1 MAVARALCIA
11 VIAVVAT
18 ACGRPAA
25 TAPPNAAASAS
36 LPDWSGIWLP
46 DIEDQFKQIDSN
58 PLPWKPEVAA
68 EVRRLT
74 AAEAAGHPKGLFAN
88 CLPEAMPA
96 WMLVPDGTHGGW
108 CRGVTLLDSGK
119 KLEC

>member
-1 MAVARALCIA
+1 MAVIDARALSIA
-11 VIAVVAT
+11 VLAVLAT
-18 ACGRPAA
+18 ACGRP
-25 TAPPNAAASAS
+25 S

>member
-1 MAVARALCIA
+1 MAVARALFIA
-11 VIAVVAT
+11 VIAVIAI

-25 TAPPNAAASAS
+25 TAPPNAAAASAS
-36 LPDWSGIWLP
+36 LPDWSGIWIP

-58 PLPWKPEVAA
+58 PLPWNPEVGDRVSVIVAPL
-68 EVRRLT
+68 R
-74 AAEAAGHPKGLFAN
+74 
-88 CLPEAMPA
+88 
-96 WMLVPDGTHGGW
+96 DGTHGGW